1 MRRRFAVANIND
13 PMAALDRVKDNLD
26 MMTDAAIAERLG
38 WSEEDVRDI
47 ITPGMRRRFAVH
59 NITDPMAA
67 LDRVKENLDMM
78 TDSAI
83 AERLGWSEDEARDI
97 ITPSMRRHFAV
108 NNITDPMAGLID
120 YIDGKI
126 QYGSVYFSGK
136 VRRFPSE

>member
-1 MRRRFAVANIND
+1 MAALDRVKENLNTMTDAAIAERLGWSEDEARGGITPYLRRRFAVSNIND

-38 WSEEDVRDI
+38 WSEEDVRGI
-47 ITPGMRRRFAVH
+47 VTPSIRRYFAVH
-59 NITDPMAA
+59 
-67 LDRVKENLDMM
+67 
-78 TDSAI
+78 
-83 AERLGWSEDEARDI
+83 
-97 ITPSMRRHFAV
+97 
-108 NNITDPMAGLID
+108 NITDPMAGLID